1 MKPNPESNTI
11 LINKIDKKSQLKKIK
26 LIRLTYKI
34 HQL

>member
-11 LINKIDKKSQLKKIK
+11 LINEIKKRSQLTKIK

-34 HQL
+34 HKL